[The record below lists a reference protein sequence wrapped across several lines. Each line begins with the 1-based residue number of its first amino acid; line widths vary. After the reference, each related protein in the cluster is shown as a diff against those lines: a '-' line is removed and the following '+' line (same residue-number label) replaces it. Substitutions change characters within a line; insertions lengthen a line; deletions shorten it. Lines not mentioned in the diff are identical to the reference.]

1 MIKNFYQIF
10 GYNILFDENFKVWIM
25 ETNTYPDLNAQ
36 NLRKK
41 IVKRA
46 ITVDALNI
54 VGLNIGWS

>member
-25 ETNTYPDLNAQ
+25 ETNTYPDLDAQ

-41 IVKRA
+41 
-46 ITVDALNI
+46 L
-54 VGLNIGWS
+54 